1 MMPSYHI
8 GTLDSTGRAALAGE
22 TISGGEETTKSTS
35 PTFLDP
41 RTWKKAILTSKKTI
55 SWDTRIFTFQLDH
68 DLQTLGLPI
77 GQHLMMRLRDP
88 VTREAIIRSYT
99 PISSPSQCGSM
110 EILVKI
116 YFPRPASGPAS
127 ASASAAVGEGE
138 RGGKMSLALDSLP
151 LGHFIDF
158 KGPIGK
164 FTYLGPGLVSLNN
177 AQPPATPLIK
187 TFYMICAG
195 SGITPIFQVLRSI
208 LLNPSD
214 STQCLVLDGNRLE
227 EDILCKPQLDA
238 FAQNYP
244 EKLQLIYTLTQA
256 GENWEGRRGRISR
269 ELLAEFVGK
278 RQKEGRREGEAMVLI
293 CGPEAL
299 EKSCHTALRELGW
312 RDEELMFF

>member
-22 TISGGEETTKSTS
+22 TIQEDTKSTS

-68 DLQTLGLPI
+68 DSQTLGLPI

-116 YFPRPASGPAS
+116 YFPRPASAS
-127 ASASAAVGEGE
+127 ASPSGGAVGEGE

-151 LGHFIDF
+151 LGHFVDF

-164 FTYLGPGLVSLNN
+164 FTYLGPGLVSLNS
-177 AQPPATPLIK
+177 QPPPPLSLIK

-227 EDILCKPQLDA
+227 EDILCKPQLDS

-256 GENWEGRRGRISR
+256 GEGWKGRRGRISR
-269 ELLAEFVGK
+269 ELLGEFVGE
-278 RQKEGRREGEAMVLI
+278 RRNEEEGRREGEAMVLI

-299 EKSCHTALRELGW
+299 EKSCHMALRELGW

>member
-22 TISGGEETTKSTS
+22 TIQGEESTKSTS

-68 DLQTLGLPI
+68 DSQTLGLPI

-116 YFPRPASGPAS
+116 YFARPAS
-127 ASASAAVGEGE
+127 ASASTGTGGQAEG
-138 RGGKMSLALDSLP
+138 GGKMSLALDSLP
-151 LGHFIDF
+151 LGHFVDF

-177 AQPPATPLIK
+177 AQPAPPLIK
-187 TFYMICAG
+187 NFYMICAG

-214 STQCLVLDGNRLE
+214 ATQCLVLDGNRLE
-227 EDILCKPQLDA
+227 EDILCKPQLDS

-244 EKLQLIYTLTQA
+244 EKVRLIYTLTQA

-269 ELLAEFVGK
+269 ELLAEFVGQ
-278 RQKEGRREGEAMVLI
+278 RRNGEEGRRDGEAMVLI

-299 EKSCHTALRELGW
+299 EKSCHMALRELGW

>member
-22 TISGGEETTKSTS
+22 TIQEDTKSTS

-68 DLQTLGLPI
+68 DMQTLGLPI

-116 YFPRPASGPAS
+116 YFPRPAS
-127 ASASAAVGEGE
+127 AAAGEGSQE
-138 RGGKMSLALDSLP
+138 GGGKMSLALDSLP
-151 LGHFIDF
+151 LGHFIEF

-164 FTYLGPGLVSLNN
+164 FTYLGPGLVSLNS
-177 AQPPATPLIK
+177 QPPPPLSLIK
-187 TFYMICAG
+187 NFYMICAG

-214 STQCLVLDGNRLE
+214 STKCLVLDGNRLE

-269 ELLAEFVGK
+269 ELLGEFVGE
-278 RQKEGRREGEAMVLI
+278 RRIGEEGRRDGEAMVLI

-299 EKSCHTALRELGW
+299 EKSCHAALRELGW

>member
-22 TISGGEETTKSTS
+22 TIQGEESTKSTA

-41 RTWKKAILTSKKTI
+41 RSWKKAILTSKKTI

-68 DLQTLGLPI
+68 DSQTLGLPI

-116 YFPRPASGPAS
+116 YFPRPASAS
-127 ASASAAVGEGE
+127 NPSGGEGE
-138 RGGKMSLALDSLP
+138 GGGKMSLALDSLP
-151 LGHFIDF
+151 LGHFVDF

-164 FTYLGPGLVSLNN
+164 FTYLGPGLVSINN
-177 AQPPATPLIK
+177 AQPTPPRIK
-187 TFYMICAG
+187 NFYMICAG

-214 STQCLVLDGNRLE
+214 ATKCLVLDGNRLE

-244 EKLQLIYTLTQA
+244 EKVQVVYTLTQA
-256 GENWEGRRGRISR
+256 GENWKGRRGRISR
-269 ELLAEFVGK
+269 ELLAEFVGE
-278 RQKEGRREGEAMVLI
+278 RRNGEEGRRDGEAMVLI

-299 EKSCHTALRELGW
+299 EKSCHAALRELGW

>member
-22 TISGGEETTKSTS
+22 TIQEDTKSTS

-116 YFPRPASGPAS
+116 YFPRPAAS
-127 ASASAAVGEGE
+127 ASAGPSGGAGGEGE
-138 RGGKMSLALDSLP
+138 KGGKMSLALDSLP

-164 FTYLGPGLVSLNN
+164 FTYLGPGLVSLNS
-177 AQPPATPLIK
+177 QPPPPLPLK

-214 STQCLVLDGNRLE
+214 STKCLVLDGNRFE

-256 GENWEGRRGRISR
+256 GEGWKGLRGRISR
-269 ELLAEFVGK
+269 ELLGEFVGE
-278 RQKEGRREGEAMVLI
+278 RQKEGRRDGEAMVLI

-299 EKSCHTALRELGW
+299 EKSCHMALRELGW

>member
-22 TISGGEETTKSTS
+22 TIQEDTKSTS

-68 DLQTLGLPI
+68 DSQTLGLPI

-116 YFPRPASGPAS
+116 YFPRP
-127 ASASAAVGEGE
+127 SAAAGEGSQE
-138 RGGKMSLALDSLP
+138 GGGKMSLALDSLP

-164 FTYLGPGLVSLNN
+164 FTYLGPGLVSLNS
-177 AQPPATPLIK
+177 QPPPPLPLK
-187 TFYMICAG
+187 NFYMICAG

-227 EDILCKPQLDA
+227 EDILCKPQLDS

-256 GENWEGRRGRISR
+256 GENWKGRRGRISR
-269 ELLAEFVGK
+269 ELLGEFVGE
-278 RQKEGRREGEAMVLI
+278 RRNEEEGRRDGEAMVLI

-299 EKSCHTALRELGW
+299 EKSCHAALRELGW

>member
-22 TISGGEETTKSTS
+22 SIQGEETTKSTS

-41 RTWKKAILTSKKTI
+41 RSWKKAILTSKKTI

-68 DLQTLGLPI
+68 DSQTLGLPI

-116 YFPRPASGPAS
+116 YFARPSTS
-127 ASASAAVGEGE
+127 ASAGEG
-138 RGGKMSLALDSLP
+138 GGKMSLALDSLP
-151 LGHFIDF
+151 LGHFVDF

-177 AQPPATPLIK
+177 AQPAPPLPLK

-208 LLNPSD
+208 LLNPAD
-214 STQCLVLDGNRLE
+214 ATQCLVLDGNRLE
-227 EDILCKPQLDA
+227 EDILCKPQLDS

-244 EKLQLIYTLTQA
+244 EKVQLIYTLTQA
-256 GENWEGRRGRISR
+256 GESWEGRRGRISR
-269 ELLAEFVGK
+269 ELLAEFVGQ
-278 RQKEGRREGEAMVLI
+278 RRNGEEGGRDGEAMVLV

-299 EKSCHTALRELGW
+299 EKSCHAALRELGW

>member
-22 TISGGEETTKSTS
+22 TIQEDTKSTS

-68 DLQTLGLPI
+68 DSQTLGLPI

-116 YFPRPASGPAS
+116 YFPRPAAGPSGG
-127 ASASAAVGEGE
+127 AVGEGE

-151 LGHFIDF
+151 LGHFVDF

-164 FTYLGPGLVSLNN
+164 FTYLGPGLVSLNS
-177 AQPPATPLIK
+177 QPPPPLSLIK

-214 STQCLVLDGNRLE
+214 TTQCLVLDGNRLE
-227 EDILCKPQLDA
+227 EDILCKPQLDS

-269 ELLAEFVGK
+269 ELLGEFVGE
-278 RQKEGRREGEAMVLI
+278 RRNEEEGRREGEAMVLI

-299 EKSCHTALRELGW
+299 EKSCHMALRELGW

>member
-22 TISGGEETTKSTS
+22 TIQEDTKSTS

-68 DLQTLGLPI
+68 DTQTLGLPI

-116 YFPRPASGPAS
+116 YFPRPASAS
-127 ASASAAVGEGE
+127 NPSSSAGTGGEGE

-164 FTYLGPGLVSLNN
+164 FTYLGPGLVSLNS
-177 AQPPATPLIK
+177 QPPPPLPLK
-187 TFYMICAG
+187 NFYMICAG

-214 STQCLVLDGNRLE
+214 ATKCLVLDGNRLE

-269 ELLAEFVGK
+269 ELLGEFVGE
-278 RQKEGRREGEAMVLI
+278 RRNGKEGRRDGEAMVLI

-299 EKSCHTALRELGW
+299 EKSCHKALRELGW